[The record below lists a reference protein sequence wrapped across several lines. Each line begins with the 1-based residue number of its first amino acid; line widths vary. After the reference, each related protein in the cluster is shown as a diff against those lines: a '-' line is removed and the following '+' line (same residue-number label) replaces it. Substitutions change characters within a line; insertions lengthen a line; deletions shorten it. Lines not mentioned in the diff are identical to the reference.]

1 MKKKLKDNG
10 KKVKALE
17 KTVNALKKKEKQL
30 ESKEK
35 DKLKATEEYKRIVTL
50 EEEILKKLDKYSIL
64 TGSLKDILERTEIP
78 EGKESLQKTNSNA
91 ISAAFKKNTDGS
103 TAVQGTESDVKKAQ
117 ELHHYI
123 LQVMAEKLGEQNKD
137 FSTEYKKIVDD
148 MEVKNA
154 HDNAFPYNK
163 ALDLQREI
171 SSILGREIVFIVEDI
186 DGKGDPKIGDYYDK
200 FKSKAKKILELTN
213 LEKQALTKMFEAR
226 RDTASELSNSI
237 TKELQSLTDII
248 YKPVLEKER
257 YLRDAEKKLADAIL
271 GNLDSYPTL
280 DSVMRIVNK
289 ENNILT
295 KAIGDYN
302 AAMVNYNTKKA
313 ASKKAK
319 GGGIIS
325 KKRFN
330 KNRIRNSNLKTKKYN
345 KNKKN

>member
-1 MKKKLKDNG
+1 MLL
-10 KKVKALE
+10 VLH
-17 KTVNALKKKEKQL
+17 L
-30 ESKEK
+30 
-35 DKLKATEEYKRIVTL
+35 
-50 EEEILKKLDKYSIL
+50 
-64 TGSLKDILERTEIP
+64 
-78 EGKESLQKTNSNA
+78 
-91 ISAAFKKNTDGS
+91 KNTDGS

-257 YLRDAEKKLADAIL
+257 YLRDRKNLADAIL
-271 GNLDSYPTL
+271 GELLRFLSNTL